1 MRFAE
6 GGTGSV
12 TEIPA
17 PSAGD
22 PSPDQAS
29 SHRRATLSLVA
40 LATSIFLTFLT
51 VGLPL
56 PIIPLY
62 VAMSCRSATSWS
74 DYQSASSSWRQC

>member
-1 MRFAE
+1 MTTSLRRESAMRFAE

-29 SHRRATLSLVA
+29 SHRRATLF
-40 LATSIFLTFLT
+40 IRIR
-51 VGLPL
+51 LPDDG
-56 PIIPLY
+56 
-62 VAMSCRSATSWS
+62 R
-74 DYQSASSSWRQC
+74 